1 MKKATFA
8 VLVMLLLTLTASAL
22 AGTWYCPQCGRKND
36 GNFCPIDGCSNPLNG
51 SGGNPS
57 GGTDSGNT
65 SGYYA
70 SAEWALATTRLA
82 TRTGPTTEYTE
93 PGTFYLEGSYVK
105 IVSIAYDENGV
116 PWVQCEISEGYGLMR
131 VYTGLKRFDAATV
144 DLTNVRNESSYR
156 PYSARLSASYEL
168 RYGPG
173 NEYAVMSG
181 YKLSSGKSVTVIT
194 TEGSWAQV
202 QFTTGSGS
210 LCRGW
215 IPVNNLK

>member
-51 SGGNPS
+51 SGGA
-57 GGTDSGNT
+57 DSGSMT
-65 SGYYA
+65 EYSD
-70 SAEWALATTRLA
+70 SEEWALATTRLA

>member
-51 SGGNPS
+51 SGGA
-57 GGTDSGNT
+57 DSGSMT
-65 SGYYA
+65 EYSD
-70 SAEWALATTRLA
+70 SEEWALATTRLA

-202 QFTTGSGS
+202 QFTTGGGS

>member
-51 SGGNPS
+51 SGGA
-57 GGTDSGNT
+57 DSGSMT
-65 SGYYA
+65 EYSD
-70 SAEWALATTRLA
+70 SEEWALATTRLA

-181 YKLSSGKSVTVIT
+181 YKLSSGKSVTVLT

-202 QFTTGSGS
+202 QFTTSKGL